1 MKQSY
6 KIGFIFIAVFSL
18 FVLPISNVFAGGT
31 PTLDFTSSPADLTHM
46 LGTFSPSFT
55 NKNFNSYNTVMYGP
69 LHISTDIT
77 GVNSVTMKFR
87 ETGLPGQPYVCPN
100 ADLSQGDTGWA
111 AMWNHFT
118 LYNEDTAT
126 TTWSQ
131 VVTDLSL
138 NGGPTK
144 NLQGDASIV
153 YQNDWTTW
161 QQNPDGSCTSIINQ
175 ILPGPGGSI
184 TQVNA
189 GWYVL
194 WFPDAWNDAHNTTA
208 WNNSLAINASNY
220 SQISIL
226 GDNTYDLSIHAL
238 TAGVNTWVMDTNFF
252 SGEFP
257 LTPSYPYIT
266 FTQMTLPDIST
277 NTCDQFIFPANYICA
292 ALQFL
297 FIPSNA
303 SLQQFGNIKTKIEN
317 KPPFGYISLINSD
330 LQGVNDTASSTITLE
345 SLPILNTY
353 IFDPIRTGLIWVFWF
368 GFAFILF
375 HRLKNID
382 L

>member
-1 MKQSY
+1 MKRSY
-6 KIGFIFIAVFSL
+6 KVGFIFIAVFSL
-18 FVLPISNVFAGGT
+18 FVLPLSNVFAGGV
-31 PTLDFTSSPADLTHM
+31 PTLDFTNSPADLTHM
-46 LGTFSPSFT
+46 LGTFSPNFT
-55 NKNFNSYNTVMYGP
+55 SKNFNSYNTVMYGP
-69 LHISTDIT
+69 LLVSNDIM

-87 ETGLPGQPYVCPN
+87 ATGVSGQPYVCPN
-100 ADLSQGDTGWA
+100 YDLSQGDTGWP

-126 TTWSQ
+126 TTYSQ

-138 NGGPTK
+138 NGGPVK
-144 NLQGDASIV
+144 NLQADASIS
-153 YQNDWTTW
+153 YINDWTTW
-161 QQNPDGSCTSIINQ
+161 TQNPDGSCTSIISQ
-175 ILPGPGGSI
+175 LGGGAI

-208 WNNSLAINASNY
+208 WNNSLAINSANT

-226 GDNTYDLSIHAL
+226 GDNTYDLAIHAL
-238 TAGVNTWVMDTNFF
+238 TAGSNVWVMDTDFF

-257 LTPSYPYIT
+257 LTPSYPYIDFKET
-266 FTQMTLPDIST
+266 TLPDIST
-277 NTCDQFIFPANYICA
+277 NSCDTFTFPANYICD
-292 ALQFL
+292 ALQYL
-297 FIPSNA
+297 FIPSTD
-303 SLQQFGNIKTKIEN
+303 SFKQFTKIQSRVIN
-317 KPPFGYISLINSD
+317 KPPFGYVSEINTD

-353 IFDPIRTGLIWVFWF
+353 IFDPIRSGLIWVFWF

-382 L
+382 I